1 MTNPPSIERFG
12 TLSDGNE
19 VPLIRLSGNGIKAE
33 ILALAR

>member
-19 VPLIRLSGNGIKAE
+19 VPLIRLSATASRPKS
-33 ILALAR
+33 LA